1 MEIQLII
8 LIFLIILG
16 IADLSVGV
24 ANDAVNFTNA
34 AMGSKV
40 TKFRVVMIV
49 AGFGILMGTL
59 FAGGMMEIAKKG
71 IFNPQFFTFPEIML
85 IYLTAIVGNVLLIDL
100 FNTYGLPTSTTVAI
114 VACLLG
120 AALGISFFKVTN
132 SNLQI
137 TEIIQYI
144 NVAKVSAIFIS
155 IILSIIFAFVF
166 GFIAQYITRLVF
178 SFNYQKNL
186 KKYGAI
192 WASISVTFISYFV
205 FLKGIKKAPFV
216 TPDLINYINSNLSLI
231 LIIFAL
237 ILFIVFQILFLFT
250 KVNVLKFTVLYGTF
264 ALAMAF
270 SANDLVNFIGVPLG
284 GLDAYML
291 AIKNPDPLNMLMIEF
306 TKSDMPVSTPLLL
319 FAGLI
324 MFLTLFYSKKAR
336 SVTKTELSLGRQEEG
351 YERFQPN
358 ALARLLVGASLTVV
372 DFLKKVTPES
382 IQSHVRNQF
391 DTSNFRSDADEN
403 GESKSF
409 DLLRAVVIMMISSA
423 LISLGTSMKLPL
435 STTYITFIAAMA
447 AALPDKAWGRES
459 AVYRVSGV
467 ITVVG
472 GWFLTAVFAT
482 IISFLLALLF
492 AYTKNFA
499 VFISLIIVV
508 AVYLQSTILHRKRMK
523 KEDRLE
529 KAYVMTSQN
538 IDSSYYRELLN
549 QIGNYVSKIYST
561 VSLSLDR
568 LINRDTLKLRKYRYD
583 ARDTSR
589 EVSIL
594 SINMINLLK
603 VPESIVNEFVNYST
617 KIMANLQN
625 LADRVLLLTEQNY
638 YYVANS
644 HHQLTEE
651 QIEEVKVIINYLNTL
666 GEDLINTINNVQ
678 QYKETDIEAKIDEFR
693 NKIELFT
700 KEQLKRVKDAPKPIK
715 RNLLYF
721 TILSDMDLIADNTK
735 ALYKSLRK
743 VFKQIKKE
751 EKLTSDKSVQE
762 NNNQDTNQ

>member
-8 LIFLIILG
+8 LIFLLILG

-34 AMGSKV
+34 AMGSRV
-40 TKFRVVMIV
+40 AKFRVVMIV
-49 AGFGILMGTL
+49 AGFGILIGTL

-85 IYLTAIVGNVLLIDL
+85 IYLTAIVGNILLLDL

-114 VACLLG
+114 IACVLG
-120 AALGISFFKVTN
+120 AALGVSFYKVIQANT
-132 SNLQI
+132 QI
-137 TEIIQYI
+137 TDMIQYI
-144 NVAKVSAIFIS
+144 NVGKVSAIFIS

-178 SFNYQKNL
+178 SFDYQKKL

-205 FLKGIKKAPFV
+205 FLKGIKKAPFI
-216 TPDLINYINSNLSLI
+216 TPEIISYINSNL
-231 LIIFAL
+231 AL
-237 ILFIVFQILFLFT
+237 ILLSLAIILFVVFQILFLFT
-250 KVNVLKFTVLYGTF
+250 KVNVIKFAVLYGTF

-291 AIKNPDPLNMLMIEF
+291 ATKSPDPLNMLMTEF
-306 TKSDMPVSTPLLL
+306 TKDDLPVSTLLLL
-319 FAGLI
+319 FSGLI

-358 ALARLLVGASLTVV
+358 ALARLLVGISLAIV
-372 DFLKKVTPES
+372 DFLKKVTPET
-382 IQSHVRNQF
+382 IQNFVRKQF
-391 DTSNFRSDADEN
+391 DTSNFNSEVDEN
-403 GESKSF
+403 GERKSF
-409 DLLRAVVIMMISSA
+409 DLLRAMVIMMISSA

-435 STTYITFIAAMA
+435 STTYITFITAMA

-482 IISFLLALLF
+482 IISFILSLLF
-492 AYTKNFA
+492 AYTHTFA
-499 VFISLIIVV
+499 VFIAIIIVV
-508 AVYLQSTILHRKRMK
+508 VVYAQSTILHRKRMK
-523 KEDRLE
+523 KEERLE
-529 KAYVMTSQN
+529 KAYVMSTQN

-568 LINRDTLKLRKYRYD
+568 LINRDTLKLRKLRYD

-603 VPESIVNEFVNYST
+603 VPDTIINEFVNYST

-651 QIEEVKVIINYLNTL
+651 QIEEVKVIINFLNKL
-666 GEDLINTINNVQ
+666 GDDLINTINNVQ
-678 QYKETDIEAKIDEFR
+678 QYKESDIESKIDEFR
-693 NKIELFT
+693 NHIESFT

-735 ALYKSLRK
+735 GLYKSLRK

-751 EKLTSDKSVQE
+751 EKTVIEQSNPQSISGETIQ
-762 NNNQDTNQ
+762 